1 MANVRLK
8 NTSISQYGDI
18 VTVSILD
25 TDGSNDEI
33 EFDIEDPFYTITFN
47 GNKNDP
53 FDPVRTISIEGN
65 IILDENT
72 EFIFDEI
79 YNAQEGQFYVRIEIQ
94 KDTQTVVYTAKI
106 VQDGVELDDRV
117 KPTFYFKAIDGLTD
131 LKGKEWDWPDP
142 QMTIAQALCFIFNKL
157 DIVSV
162 MDTSPTMLFY
172 SEIEHNTAA
181 YINGRLADTT
191 WCNDYFYRSENEEKK
206 PFNCWEVLQEICHR
220 LNLQVFIYGDRFY
233 VIGNETVFG
242 TVSKYAAN
250 YDLSDG
256 SFISSRDLTT
266 NPLFNQINIADSAL
280 AGGRYF
286 FTSGYKKVTIESDPK
301 FSNRKIGDTTLL
313 KLVHPAITSVS
324 YTRLQGIVKKD
335 KVYRLAIIVDVVNI
349 TKANNEPTVP
359 GLFTVTHN
367 IREEN
372 IETSTQTVIH
382 TNFPMYVP
390 TNIGK
395 YTNELIIPEEDYYRF
410 MDASVSI
417 SGLSGT
423 NMTSMVVNVSYT
435 FAEIIQNY
443 DTIKVI
449 SEIPTSTFVKEKT
462 IKMYGNHHKGNDIV
476 EFWFN
481 NITTGPLFTKDFRLY
496 SGSWTPLEELIAEDQ
511 LLRLGNRIELDIQDN
526 DDRDTFITPVTTIS
540 YKLTAPEFYRL
551 IGYNYNPFTNI
562 YGLELLRQKNN
573 TGTIVTTYEVP
584 INSSNLNTSDFGTVS
599 AMTGN
604 IDRYFG
610 QFYNEYDDVNGT
622 YIEADLDQYFNGS
635 TDEIKR
641 YWNVYVNGIRYT
653 YKAHA
658 DVSSP
663 PDPGDLNIQEFT
675 YKALE
680 NRLYFGYDLEGS
692 YVILHFIGIS
702 KPQETA

>member
-18 VTVSILD
+18 VTTSIID
-25 TDGSNDEI
+25 VDGDNSEIPFEI
-33 EFDIEDPFYTITFN
+33 EEPFVTVQFN

-53 FDPVRTISIEGN
+53 FDPIRTIAIDGN

-72 EFIFDEI
+72 DFIFNDIFGSE
-79 YNAQEGQFYVRIEIQ
+79 EGRFFVRVEIQ
-94 KDTQTVVYTAKI
+94 KDTQNVVYTAKI
-106 VQDGVELDDRV
+106 VQDGMELDDRV

-131 LKGKEWDWPDP
+131 LKGKDFDI
-142 QMTIAQALCFIFNKL
+142 TDAYFKVSDAICHCLNKL
-157 DIVSV
+157 DIVTV
-162 MDTSPTMLFY
+162 MDTTPTLLCY
-172 SEIEHNTAA
+172 SEIEPNSAA
-181 YINGRLADTT
+181 YASGRLLDRT
-191 WCNDYFYRSENEEKK
+191 WTNDYFYRTENEERK
-206 PFNCWEVLQEICHR
+206 PFNCYEVLVELLTR
-220 LNLQVFIYGDRFY
+220 LNLQLFLYSDRFY
-233 VIGNETVFG
+233 CIGNETLFAPSI
-242 TVSKYAAN
+242 TKFAAN
-250 YDLSDG
+250 YDVTDG
-256 SFISSRDLTT
+256 SFISSRDLST
-266 NPLFNQINIADSAL
+266 NPIFNSINIANSAL

-301 FSNRKIGDTTLL
+301 FSNRKVGDTKLL
-313 KLVHPAITSVS
+313 KLVYPAITSVA
-324 YTRLQGIVKKD
+324 YTRLPGIVKKD
-335 KVYRLAIIVDVVNI
+335 KAYRLAIIVDVVNI
-349 TKANNEPTVP
+349 TKANNDPTVP
-359 GLFTVTHN
+359 GVFTITHN

-435 FAEIIQNY
+435 IAEQIQNY
-443 DTIKVI
+443 DTIRVI
-449 SEIPTSTFVKEKT
+449 SEIPTSKFVKEKT
-462 IKMYGNHHKGNDIV
+462 IKMYGNHHKGNELV
-476 EFWFN
+476 EFYFQSPTSG
-481 NITTGPLFTKDFRLY
+481 ITYTKEFRIFG
-496 SGSWTPLEELIAEDQ
+496 GSWTPLEELIAEDQ
-511 LLRLGNRIELDIQDN
+511 LYWLGNRIELDIQDN
-526 DDRDTFITPVTTIS
+526 DDRDSFITPVTDVQ
-540 YKLTAPEFYRL
+540 YKLVNYKL
-551 IGYNYNPFTNI
+551 IGFNYNVHSNI
-562 YGLELLRQKNN
+562 YSLELVRQSDN
-573 TGTIVTTYEVP
+573 TGTIITTYEVP
-584 INSSNLNTSDFGTVS
+584 VNSSNLNTSDFGTVS

-622 YIEADLDQYFNGS
+622 YIEADLDQYFNGP

-641 YWNVYVNGIRYT
+641 YWNVYVNGVRYT

-675 YKALE
+675 YKASE

>member
-8 NTSISQYGDI
+8 NTSVSTYGDI
-18 VTVSILD
+18 ITVSIID
-25 TDGSNDEI
+25 VDGANSEIPFEI
-33 EFDIEDPFYTITFN
+33 EQPFYNIQFN

-53 FDPVRTISIEGN
+53 FDSIRTISIDGN

-72 EFIFDEI
+72 EFIFDDVF
-79 YNAQEGQFYVRIEIQ
+79 NAQEGRFYVRVEIE
-94 KDTQTVVYTAKI
+94 KPSDTVTYTCKI
-106 VQDGVELDDRV
+106 VQDGMELDDRV

-131 LKGKEWDWPDP
+131 LKSKEFDIEDAYFKVSDA
-142 QMTIAQALCFIFNKL
+142 ICHCLNKL
-157 DIVSV
+157 DIVTV
-162 MDTSPTMLFY
+162 METTPTLLVY
-172 SEIEHNTAA
+172 SEIEPNSAA
-181 YINGRLADTT
+181 YASGRLLDRT
-191 WCNDYFYRSENEEKK
+191 WTNDYFYRTENEERK
-206 PFNCWEVLQEICHR
+206 PFNCYEVLVELLTR
-220 LNLQVFIYGDRFY
+220 LNLQLFLYGDRFY
-233 VIGNETVFG
+233 CIGNETIFAPSI
-242 TVSKYAAN
+242 TKFAAN
-250 YDLSDG
+250 YDVTDG
-256 SFISSRDLTT
+256 SFISSRDLST
-266 NPLFNQINIADSAL
+266 NPIFNSINIANSAL

-301 FSNRKIGDTTLL
+301 FSNRKVGDTKLL
-313 KLVHPAITSVS
+313 KLVYPAITSVA
-324 YTRLQGIVKKD
+324 YTRLPGIVKKD
-335 KVYRLAIIVDVVNI
+335 KTYRLAIIVDVVNI
-349 TKANNEPTVP
+349 TKANNDPTIP

-423 NMTSMVVNVSYT
+423 NMTSMVVNVSYLL
-435 FAEIIQNY
+435 AEQLQNY

-449 SEIPTSTFVKEKT
+449 SEIPTSKFVKEKT
-462 IKMYGNHHKGNDIV
+462 IKMYGNHHKGNELV
-476 EFWFN
+476 EFYFQSTTSG
-481 NITTGPLFTKDFRLY
+481 ITYTKEFRIF
-496 SGSWTPLEELIAEDQ
+496 GGAWTPLEELIAEDQ
-511 LLRLGNRIELDIQDN
+511 LYWLGNRIELDIQDN
-526 DDRDTFITPVTTIS
+526 DDRDAFITPVTDVQ
-540 YKLTAPEFYRL
+540 YKLVNYKL
-551 IGYNYNPFTNI
+551 IGFNYNVHSNI
-562 YGLELLRQKNN
+562 YNLELLRQSDN
-573 TGTIVTTYEVP
+573 TGTIITTYEVP
-584 INSSNLNTSDFGTVS
+584 VNSSNLNTSDYGTVS

-610 QFYNEYDDVNGT
+610 QYYSEHSNVTGT
-622 YIEADLDQYFNGS
+622 YITADLDQYFNGP

-675 YKALE
+675 YKASE